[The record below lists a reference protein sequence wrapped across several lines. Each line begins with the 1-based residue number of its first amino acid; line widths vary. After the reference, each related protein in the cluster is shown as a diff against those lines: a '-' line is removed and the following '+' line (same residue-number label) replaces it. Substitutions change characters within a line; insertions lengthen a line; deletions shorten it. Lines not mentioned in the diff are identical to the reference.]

1 MERWRDKERERKRVA
16 IELTES
22 SNKLNSAN
30 NVCSEMSVNGTVG
43 SIEDGNG
50 VEDDGIDSTELLK
63 YHGSQTQNKWMPD
76 LFGLQL
82 TN

>member
-1 MERWRDKERERKRVA
+1 
-16 IELTES
+16 
-22 SNKLNSAN
+22 
-30 NVCSEMSVNGTVG
+30 MSVNGTIG

-63 YHGSQTQNKWMPD
+63 DHDCQTQYKWMPD

-82 TN
+82 TEQGERNTEIKF